1 MDTSILIPNPS
12 YQAGPFERY
21 VQELCRQY
29 VTAQLQEIKMRKK
42 QKKTNRSF
50 EYSFSLHFHLGIF
63 IVP

>member
-1 MDTSILIPNPS
+1 MEKN
-12 YQAGPFERY
+12 
-21 VQELCRQY
+21 
-29 VTAQLQEIKMRKK
+29 RKK